1 MRKLILFSIL
11 VKNRRKKMNRL
22 QSKNTKRRGNI
33 LKIVL
38 LILSAFI
45 IVFALHGCGTEEEEG
60 ATEEISEISE
70 EAKSEDT
77 EESPELGEQTATE
90 DVEEAT
96 EIGTGAKTGLSV
108 DTSIE
113 KSTDAGEEEDG
124 LAQAD
129 SVIVAVIAD
138 SENRIANCAIDS
150 AQTKIQ
156 FSDTGEIVTPLDKE
170 FVGKQELG
178 EEYGMIV
185 ASSIGKE
192 WNEQATALSNYV
204 IGKTVEEVKGIAVDE
219 EGVPTESELTSSV
232 TMHIANYIAGIEKA
246 VNQADN
252 RGASIDDK
260 LGIGVITTIDRSKDA
275 NAEEEGLAQAYS
287 NIAAV
292 TFNNEGLITSCIID
306 AVQADVNFN
315 QEGEITSNLSI
326 SPRTKNELGD
336 EYGMKAVS
344 EIGKEWY
351 EQADAFAE
359 YVVGKT
365 INEVTGIAVNEEG
378 VPTES
383 ELTSSVTIDVG
394 SFLTVIEKAY
404 NAAK

>member
-1 MRKLILFSIL
+1 
-11 VKNRRKKMNRL
+11 MNRL
-22 QSKNTKRRGNI
+22 ASKNTKRRGNI

-45 IVFALHGCGTEEEEG
+45 IVFALHGCGAEEEEG

-70 EAKSEDT
+70 EATTEDT
-77 EESPELGEQTATE
+77 EESSEIGEQTATE
-90 DVEEAT
+90 DVEEST
-96 EIGTGAKTGLSV
+96 EVSTGAKTGLAV

-124 LAQAD
+124 LAQVD

-150 AQTKIQ
+150 AQTKIN
-156 FSDTGEIVTPLDKE
+156 FSNSGEIVTPLDKE

-192 WNEQATALSNYV
+192 WNEQASALSNYV
-204 IGKTVEEVKGIAVDE
+204 IGKTVEEVKGIAVNE
-219 EGVPTESELTSSV
+219 EGTPTESELTSSV
-232 TMHIANYIAGIEKA
+232 TMHISDYITGMEEAVANAE
-246 VNQADN
+246 N
-252 RGASIDDK
+252 RGAETDDK
-260 LGIGVITTIDRSKDA
+260 LGIGVITTIDRSGDA
-275 NAEEEGLAQAYS
+275 TTEEEGQAQAYS
-287 NIAAV
+287 TYAAV
-292 TFNNEGLITSCIID
+292 TFDQDGIITSCMID
-306 AVQADVNFN
+306 SSQSNVNFN
-315 QEGEITSNLSI
+315 QEGEITTDLSI
-326 SPRTKNELGD
+326 SPKTKNELGED
-336 EYGMKAVS
+336 YGMKSVS

-365 INEVTGIAVNEEG
+365 VEEVKGISLNEEG

-383 ELTSSVTIDVG
+383 ELTSSVTIDIG
-394 SFLTVIEKAY
+394 SFLKVLEKAY
-404 NAAK
+404 DAAK